1 MKNIKILLF
10 TLLASGFALQSCAS
24 DDDNNGTIEET
35 GSYKD
40 GIFVLNEGAMGSN
53 NAEVTFFKN
62 GNVTQNL
69 FKTVNPTLN
78 LGNVATSILFE
89 DNDAYIVVN
98 MSNKIEV
105 VHATTFE
112 SKGTI
117 SSNVN
122 NPRYIAADDQKIYV
136 TNWADAS
143 NPNDD
148 FISVFRRSDLAFEKK
163 IDVVEGP
170 DQILIE
176 NNKLVIAHSG
186 GWSNGNSVSI
196 YNLATNT
203 LENITVGDVPSAMV
217 EEDGIV
223 YVLCSGVTWGGT
235 PSAGK
240 LVKINLNSNAVA
252 QTINFQEGQ
261 NPKFLVEDN
270 NQLYYTLNNQ
280 VFRVGTQDIALP
292 STALFTHNATYTY
305 SFNVLNGAIYIG
317 DAKDFASNGEVK
329 YYSLNGTLLGNFS
342 TGIGPNFITPN

>member
-1 MKNIKILLF
+1 MKNIKTLLF
-10 TLLASGFALQSCAS
+10 ALLATSFTLQSCSS
-24 DDDNNGTIEET
+24 DDDNNNPIEQN

-62 GNVTQNL
+62 GAATQNL

-89 DNDAYIVVN
+89 DNDGYIVVN
-98 MSNKIEV
+98 LSNKIEV

-117 SSNVN
+117 TANLN
-122 NPRYIAADDQKIYV
+122 NPRYIAADDNKIYV
-136 TNWADAS
+136 TNWGDAT
-143 NPNDD
+143 NPDDD

-163 IDVVEGP
+163 IDVKEGP

-176 NNKLVIAHSG
+176 NNKLVISHSG

-217 EEDGIV
+217 EENGIV
-223 YVLCSGVTWGGT
+223 YVLCSGITWGGT

-240 LVKINLNSNAVA
+240 LVKINLNTNSVT
-252 QTINFQEGQ
+252 QTINFADGQ
-261 NPKFLVEDN
+261 NPRFLVEEN
-270 NQLYYTLNNQ
+270 NQIFYTLNNQ
-280 VFRVGTQDIALP
+280 VYRLALQDNTLP
-292 STALFTHNATYTY
+292 QNALFAFDATYIY
-305 SFNVLNGAIYIG
+305 AFNIHNGAIYIG

-329 YYSLNGTLLGNFS
+329 YYSIAGNLLGQFS
-342 TGIGPNFITPN
+342 TGIGPNFIAYN